1 MSASS
6 QPHARHTDSAGRPL
20 IEGVEVKKLVTQP
33 DERGFFREI
42 IRKTD
47 EFFGESSFAQLS
59 HSLMHPG
66 SGKGWHY
73 HPDQIDW
80 WYVVGSLKVVLYDLR
95 EGSPTHRQLNEM
107 LMGDIYG
114 SSVLKIPSMV
124 AHGCRALD
132 TTHLIYVTSSAYDP
146 AQEGRIPHD
155 DPEIGYDFTVGPP
168 VK

>member
-1 MSASS
+1 MTQTEAALTTDASGK
-6 QPHARHTDSAGRPL
+6 AL
-20 IEGVEVKKLVTQP
+20 IPGVEIKRLVTHP

-42 IRKTD
+42 IRVSD
-47 EFFGESSFAQLS
+47 GFFGEGFGQLS

-73 HPDQIDW
+73 HPNQVDW
-80 WYVVGSLKVVLYDLR
+80 WYVIGNLKVALYDMR
-95 EGSPTHRQLNEM
+95 DGSPSKGQLNEV

-114 SSVLKIPSMV
+114 ACVLKIPPMV

-132 TTHLIYVTSSAYDP
+132 TTHLVYVTSSEYDP
-146 AQEGRIPHD
+146 AEEGRIPHD
-155 DPEIGYDFTVGPP
+155 DAEIGYDFVSSPP